1 MHSQQRH
8 ATSLA
13 TKCQVVFVF
22 NEMSPNRPQKES
34 ASPTL
39 LSPPQLPLPH
49 SSAACPS
56 PLPPSLRLCLIAKI
70 SINAIQS
77 CRAAANPIK
86 TKIQIKYVQC
96 RPSYCFSTS
105 AYPVDSGRVVRN
117 CVYSLQGILSSIT
130 LLSTLLS
137 LPPCLSLFLCRIAT
151 KPQSCLF
158 TGYVCVAKLWLAL
171 SRSRVKSLLDKR
183 AVGG

>member
-1 MHSQQRH
+1 
-8 ATSLA
+8 
-13 TKCQVVFVF
+13 
-22 NEMSPNRPQKES
+22 MSPNRPQKES

-56 PLPPSLRLCLIAKI
+56 PLPPSLRLCLIAEI

-96 RPSYCFSTS
+96 RSSFRVWTS
-105 AYPVDSGRVVRN
+105 AYPVDSGRLVGI
-117 CVYSLQGILSSIT
+117 CVYSLQGIQGTIT

-137 LPPCLSLFLCRIAT
+137 LPPSLSQSNRNQTSVLSL
-151 KPQSCLF
+151 
-158 TGYVCVAKLWLAL
+158 
-171 SRSRVKSLLDKR
+171 
-183 AVGG
+183 